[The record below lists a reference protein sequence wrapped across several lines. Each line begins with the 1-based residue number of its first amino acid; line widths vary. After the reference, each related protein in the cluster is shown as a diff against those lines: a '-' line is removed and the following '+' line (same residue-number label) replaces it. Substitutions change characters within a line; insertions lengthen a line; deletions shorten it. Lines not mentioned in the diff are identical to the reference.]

1 MPAGR
6 LNKRVRFERA
16 RRSAD
21 AAGGAD
27 RSWEH
32 LLTVW
37 GGLRLDRG
45 RERVEAGR
53 VESATAGTL
62 TIRVSRSAE
71 TLMTSDRVMIDGAP
85 WNIRSITNEDQ
96 HRKFLTMVVERGVA
110 T

>member
-21 AAGGAD
+21 TAGGAE
-27 RSWEH
+27 RSWAH
-32 LLTVW
+32 LVTVW
-37 GGLRLDRG
+37 GGLQVERG

-53 VESATAGTL
+53 VESALAGTL
-62 TIRVSRSAE
+62 TIRVSTAALE
-71 TLMTSDRVMIDGAP
+71 ILTSDRAVIDGVP
-85 WNIRSITNEDQ
+85 WNIRSIANEDQ
-96 HRKFLTMVVERGVA
+96 HRKYLTLVVERGVA